1 VVGESLKLLLVRSA
15 VSDGSRNVYRYY
27 AVAVLRD
34 PRMTEVVVTRK
45 GQTTIPAE
53 LRAKYR
59 IQEGSRL
66 EVIDAGNGIL
76 FRPRKSFLDL
86 AGSGAEKAT
95 VTEMKRLLDKLREED
110 V

>member
-1 VVGESLKLLLVRSA
+1 LLRSPQL
-15 VSDGSRNVYRYY
+15 SRKAYRYY
-27 AVAVLRD
+27 DLSVLRD
-34 PRMTEVVVTRK
+34 AHMTEVVVTRK

-59 IQEGSRL
+59 IEEGSRL

-76 FRPRKSFLDL
+76 FRPSKSFLDL

-95 VTEMKRLLDKLREED
+95 VAEMRRLLERLREED